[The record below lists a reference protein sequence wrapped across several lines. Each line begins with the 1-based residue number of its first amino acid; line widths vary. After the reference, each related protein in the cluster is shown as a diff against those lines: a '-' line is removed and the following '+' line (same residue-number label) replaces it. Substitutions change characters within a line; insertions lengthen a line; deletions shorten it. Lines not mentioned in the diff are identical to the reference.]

1 MEVNVNL
8 FAVIVAAVVAMGLG
22 FLWYSPYVLG
32 NQWMK
37 ERGFTK
43 DSLKNAQ
50 KEMGKL
56 YALSFVVSLITA
68 YVLAHVMTLSEAF
81 YNTPMVQ
88 TGLSTGFF
96 MWLGF
101 VMPVQVTST
110 IFSDKKNWRLFGIDT
125 GYQLASLL
133 VMGVVIGML
142 S

>member
-8 FAVIVAAVVAMGLG
+8 FAIIVAAVVSMGLG

-37 ERGFTK
+37 ERSFTK
-43 DSLKNAQ
+43 DSLKSAQ

-88 TGLSTGFF
+88 TGLSSGFF